1 VTGLIPLKHVRR
13 WREVLLEQPVHAD
26 LAAALP
32 DFLKQ
37 TAQDFLADVP
47 ADLSKAQVAQLNRW
61 YGSSAGQGAL
71 VEFTT
76 RLWDQM
82 AHFAA
87 GAMPG
92 HDARHAMYKVPA
104 ASLEYMVAEQVE
116 GWERV
121 GVLGALLHDHGRWAE
136 ERIFGWPGAS
146 VLHARLSY
154 LLGREL
160 LEPIEM
166 PVYIKQQILMAAIR
180 HTSGATPIDPMPLK
194 LTVSAD
200 RDQLYGPEII
210 LRMAH
215 HATGRQGGGSS
226 YYGERPGR
234 TVFTQLE
241 RYLTHRLP
249 GPLFSRDETVN
260 GLWRVLANFLL
271 IAEEPDASCDRFER
285 YLRERGGTGSSRPF
299 EWITEFARAE
309 RWRGTRQS
317 PEDALTELL
326 GAAHI
331 APSAD
336 YRRAALEK
344 LASMTPANRPR
355 LASALHYANEA
366 RVSLDEQQFEAL
378 GAVAL
383 ANAGDAVVT
392 TLTGLLSAKWFGH
405 ERLDAAG
412 SCPDGARPERVG
424 IVETAA

>member
-1 VTGLIPLKHVRR
+1 VTGLAPLKLVRR
-13 WREVLLEQPVHAD
+13 WREVLLEQPVHPE

-47 ADLSKAQVAQLNRW
+47 VDLSKAQVAQLNRW
-61 YGSSAGQGAL
+61 YASSAGQGAL
-71 VEFTT
+71 VEFTSL
-76 RLWDQM
+76 LWEQM
-82 AHFAA
+82 AYFAA
-87 GAMPG
+87 GAMPA

-104 ASLEYMVAEQVE
+104 TSLEYMVAEKVD
-116 GWERV
+116 GWERI
-121 GVLGALLHDHGRWAE
+121 GILGALLHDHGRWAE

-180 HTSGATPIDPMPLK
+180 HTTGATPTDPMPLK

-215 HATGRQGGGSS
+215 HATGRSGGGSS

-249 GPLFSRDETVN
+249 GPLFSRDTQVH
-260 GLWRVLANFLL
+260 GLWQVLANFLL
-271 IAEEPDASCDRFER
+271 IAEEPDASMDRFER
-285 YLRERGGTGSSRPF
+285 HLRERAGTGSTWPF
-299 EWITEFARAE
+299 DWATEYARAE
-309 RWRGTRQS
+309 RWRGTCS
-317 PEDALTELL
+317 APDEALAEILS
-326 GAAHI
+326 AAHI
-331 APSAD
+331 APSPA
-336 YRRAALEK
+336 YRRAAFDK
-344 LASMTPANRPR
+344 LASMSAANRPR
-355 LASALHYANEA
+355 LASALHYANQV
-366 RVSLDEQQFEAL
+366 RVALDADQFAML
-378 GAVAL
+378 DAVAL
-383 ANAGDAVVT
+383 ANSGDEVVT
-392 TLTGLLSAKWFGH
+392 TMTGLLKANWFG
-405 ERLDAAG
+405 ETGACPEAAAAG
-412 SCPDGARPERVG
+412 RGG
-424 IVETAA
+424 TGMTVETAV